1 MARLLDANA
10 ILRYILDDVQEQS
23 DKVEEVINDG
33 AFTIPEVIAEVV
45 YVLNGVYSVDR
56 KKISVI
62 LRDFTNE
69 IDIQD
74 RGVVLSALEF
84 YSQTN
89 LDYVDCVLLA
99 RNKVLND
106 IVFTFDRKLKNKLEN
121 EE

>member
-1 MARLLDANA
+1 MAKLLDANA
-10 ILRYILDDVQEQS
+10 ILRYILDDIQEQS

-33 AFTIPEVIAEVV
+33 AFTIPEVVAEVV
-45 YVLNGVYSVDR
+45 YVLNGVYGVDR
-56 KKISVI
+56 RKISVI